1 MTIYFA
7 AGGLLGS
14 AWVNSLQL
22 VVMLAGFLL
31 ALPVVLGNAGGVS
44 GVMQAPDAPPFF
56 DTFFHSSG
64 PGSGWMFLVLTA
76 PSFLISPGLIQ
87 KAYSARSERA
97 LKLGIGLNAAVLML
111 FSFIPVIFGMA
122 ARTAVPGI
130 ASPNDVLP
138 AFLMAALPAWLGAL
152 ALSAVFSTEVDTC
165 DTILFMLS
173 TAISNDVYK
182 RHFNPH
188 ASDAQLLRVARIAAA
203 AGGASGVV
211 LSLVVGTVLGAVTIF
226 YQVMVVTFFVP
237 IVGGLYVRGM
247 HARAAVASIVAG
259 LAGLLAA
266 HLVDH
271 SGVPLGGSGPGWRFC
286 GGRGGRCVHVRRGRA
301 AVPAGELMAARNI
314 FDLTGKVAAVIG
326 GGSGIGEAVAIG
338 AAEAGATVACLDVNA
353 EAAAAVA
360 EKARAAGGRCDP
372 GALDIRDADAVART
386 FDDIQNLYGSFDIV
400 ICTPSINV
408 RKRIVDYA
416 DQELDRV
423 LELNLKGN
431 FNVVR
436 AAGRIM
442 TAERRG
448 SIVLFSSIRS
458 LSVEPGQSVYA
469 VTKAGIVQL
478 ARGAACEFG
487 PFGVR
492 VNAVGPGV
500 IDTPLTSPIRNNPA
514 WFNAYCAKSVFNR
527 WGTAEEMV
535 GPTLFLAS
543 DAASFVTGTILY
555 ADGGW
560 LAQDG
565 RFTPPGM

>member
-1 MTIYFA
+1 
-7 AGGLLGS
+7 
-14 AWVNSLQL
+14 
-22 VVMLAGFLL
+22 
-31 ALPVVLGNAGGVS
+31 
-44 GVMQAPDAPPFF
+44 
-56 DTFFHSSG
+56 
-64 PGSGWMFLVLTA
+64 
-76 PSFLISPGLIQ
+76 
-87 KAYSARSERA
+87 
-97 LKLGIGLNAAVLML
+97 
-111 FSFIPVIFGMA
+111 
-122 ARTAVPGI
+122 
-130 ASPNDVLP
+130 
-138 AFLMAALPAWLGAL
+138 
-152 ALSAVFSTEVDTC
+152 
-165 DTILFMLS
+165 
-173 TAISNDVYK
+173 
-182 RHFNPH
+182 
-188 ASDAQLLRVARIAAA
+188 
-203 AGGASGVV
+203 
-211 LSLVVGTVLGAVTIF
+211 
-226 YQVMVVTFFVP
+226 
-237 IVGGLYVRGM
+237 
-247 HARAAVASIVAG
+247 
-259 LAGLLAA
+259 
-266 HLVDH
+266 
-271 SGVPLGGSGPGWRFC
+271 
-286 GGRGGRCVHVRRGRA
+286 
-301 AVPAGELMAARNI
+301 MAARNI

>member
-1 MTIYFA
+1 M
-7 AGGLLGS
+7 
-14 AWVNSLQL
+14 
-22 VVMLAGFLL
+22 
-31 ALPVVLGNAGGVS
+31 
-44 GVMQAPDAPPFF
+44 
-56 DTFFHSSG
+56 
-64 PGSGWMFLVLTA
+64 
-76 PSFLISPGLIQ
+76 
-87 KAYSARSERA
+87 
-97 LKLGIGLNAAVLML
+97 AV
-111 FSFIPVIFGMA
+111 
-122 ARTAVPGI
+122 
-130 ASPNDVLP
+130 
-138 AFLMAALPAWLGAL
+138 
-152 ALSAVFSTEVDTC
+152 
-165 DTILFMLS
+165 
-173 TAISNDVYK
+173 
-182 RHFNPH
+182 
-188 ASDAQLLRVARIAAA
+188 
-203 AGGASGVV
+203 
-211 LSLVVGTVLGAVTIF
+211 
-226 YQVMVVTFFVP
+226 
-237 IVGGLYVRGM
+237 
-247 HARAAVASIVAG
+247 
-259 LAGLLAA
+259 
-266 HLVDH
+266 
-271 SGVPLGGSGPGWRFC
+271 
-286 GGRGGRCVHVRRGRA
+286 
-301 AVPAGELMAARNI
+301 RNI
-314 FDLTGKVAAVIG
+314 FDLSGKVAAVVG

-338 AAEAGATVACLDVNA
+338 AAEAGATVACLDVNR
-353 EAAAAVA
+353 EAAARVA
-360 EKARAAGGRCDP
+360 ERARAAGGRCDP

-386 FDDIQNLYGSFDIV
+386 FDDIQNLYGSLDIV

-408 RKRIVDYA
+408 RKKIVDYA
-416 DQELDRV
+416 DQEFDRI

-469 VTKAGIVQL
+469 ITKAGIVQL

-500 IDTPLTSPIRNNPA
+500 IDTPLTSQIRNNPA
-514 WFNAYCAKSVFNR
+514 WSSAYSAKSVFNR